1 MKGETMKSAKTGAVS
16 GCLVWIIAC
25 GVLSMCIL
33 PVSSAIGGITAVS
46 DFAIQQTGAI
56 VCPENATPDV
66 RTYATTTTSDG
77 FTRPS
82 TAYVLQCKD
91 ADGEIVMEDS
101 VGYAFI
107 WIGIIALIGLVLS
120 GILAFVLAAP
130 ASVLITKWV
139 NRNNKTAIV
148 ENRQPT

>member
-1 MKGETMKSAKTGAVS
+1 MKSAKTGALS

-33 PVSSAIGGITAVS
+33 PVSTAIGGITSVS
-46 DFAIQQTGAI
+46 DFAIQQTGAL
-56 VCPENATPDV
+56 VCPENTTPDV

-91 ADGEIVMEDS
+91 AGGEIVMEDP

-130 ASVLITKWV
+130 AGMLITKWM
-139 NRNNKTAIV
+139 NRNKKPDIAGNLEPK
-148 ENRQPT
+148 

>member
-1 MKGETMKSAKTGAVS
+1 MKSATTGAVS

-25 GVLSMCIL
+25 GVISMCIL
-33 PVSSAIGGITAVS
+33 PVSTAIGGITAVT
-46 DFAIQQTGAI
+46 DFAIQQIGAI
-56 VCPENATPDV
+56 VCPENTTPAV

-91 ADGEIVMEDS
+91 AGGEIVMEDP

-107 WIGIIALIGLVLS
+107 WIGIIVAIGLVLS
-120 GILAFVLAAP
+120 GVLAFLFAAP
-130 ASVLITKWV
+130 EGVLITKFV
-139 NRNNKTAIV
+139 NRIKKPKIA
-148 ENRQPT
+148 ENIEPQ

>member
-1 MKGETMKSAKTGAVS
+1 MKQASTGVVS

-25 GVLSMCIL
+25 GVISMCIM
-33 PVSSAIGGITAVS
+33 PVSTAIGGITSVS
-46 DFAIQQTGAI
+46 DFAIQKTGAL
-56 VCPENATPDV
+56 VCPENTTPDV

-91 ADGEIVMEDS
+91 AGGEIVMEDP
-101 VGYAFI
+101 VDYAFI
-107 WIGIIALIGLVLS
+107 WIGFIVLIGLVLS

-130 ASVLITKWV
+130 AGVLITKFI
-139 NRNNKTAIV
+139 NRIKKPKMA
-148 ENRQPT
+148 ENIEPQ

>member
-1 MKGETMKSAKTGAVS
+1 MKSAKTGALS

-33 PVSSAIGGITAVS
+33 PVSMAVGGMTSVT

-56 VCPENATPDV
+56 VCPENTTPDV

-91 ADGEIVMEDS
+91 ASGEVVMEDP
-101 VGYAFI
+101 VTYAFI
-107 WIGIIALIGLVLS
+107 WIGIITALGLIVS
-120 GILAFVLAAP
+120 GALAFLLAAP
-130 ASVLITKWV
+130 AGALIAKFL
-139 NRNNKTAIV
+139 NRNKTS
-148 ENRQPT
+148 

>member
-1 MKGETMKSAKTGAVS
+1 MKTAKTGALS

-33 PVSSAIGGITAVS
+33 PVSMAVGGITSVT

-56 VCPENATPDV
+56 ICPKDTTPDV
-66 RTYATTTTSDG
+66 RTYATTTTSNG

-91 ADGEIVMEDS
+91 ASGEVVKEDP
-101 VGYAFI
+101 VGYSFL
-107 WIGIIALIGLVLS
+107 WIGIISVIGLVLS
-120 GILAFVLAAP
+120 GSLAFALAAP
-130 ASVLITKWV
+130 AGALIAKFL
-139 NRNNKTAIV
+139 NK
-148 ENRQPT
+148 NKQ

>member
-1 MKGETMKSAKTGAVS
+1 MKTAKTGALS

-33 PVSSAIGGITAVS
+33 PVSMAVGGITSVT

-56 VCPENATPDV
+56 ICPKDTTPDV

-82 TAYVLQCKD
+82 TAYVLQCVD
-91 ADGEIVMEDS
+91 ASGNIVKEDP
-101 VGYAFI
+101 VGYSFL
-107 WIGIIALIGLVLS
+107 WIGIITIIGLILS
-120 GILAFVLAAP
+120 GVLAFVLAAP
-130 ASVLITKWV
+130 AGVLIAKLFG
-139 NRNNKTAIV
+139 KLKKA
-148 ENRQPT
+148 Q

>member
-1 MKGETMKSAKTGAVS
+1 MKTAKTGALS

-33 PVSSAIGGITAVS
+33 PVSMAVGGMTSVT

-56 VCPENATPDV
+56 ICPEDTTPDV
-66 RTYATTTTSDG
+66 RTYATTTTSNG

-91 ADGEIVMEDS
+91 ANGEVIKEDP
-101 VGYAFI
+101 VGYSFL
-107 WIGIIALIGLVLS
+107 WIGIIAVIGLVLS
-120 GILAFVLAAP
+120 SVLAFVLAAP
-130 ASVLITKWV
+130 AGALIAKFL
-139 NRNNKTAIV
+139 NRNK
-148 ENRQPT
+148 Q